1 MRIGPLKAEVAAER
15 GRELTDLGELVPVGT
30 PNLGKH
36 VIRSLIVA
44 TLFAFRGDRFC
55 TGFSSGLAP
64 QGSGVACTRSL
75 GVAGR
80 RTLPLLECAKMPN

>member
-44 TLFAFRGDRFC
+44 TLFAFAATAFAPV
-55 TGFSSGLAP
+55 FLLASRHKV
-64 QGSGVACTRSL
+64 QA
-75 GVAGR
+75 
-80 RTLPLLECAKMPN
+80 